1 MKPSSRKWGFK
12 MQITRHDQPLETI
25 GTPPKVGEQ
34 LPAFE
39 LVDADHQTRTT
50 QQLLGKRTLI
60 SIVPDI
66 NTRVC
71 SIQTKHFNQAI
82 DQFTDINFYTVSTNT
97 VEQQQAWCAAE
108 GVQLMQLLSD
118 EALSFGKALNLYVPS
133 NNTLQRSIMIVEADG
148 TISYEELIVEQTDE
162 PNYAAALE
170 FLKSAH

>member
-34 LPAFE
+34 LPVFE

-66 NTRVC
+66 N
-71 SIQTKHFNQAI
+71 
-82 DQFTDINFYTVSTNT
+82 FYTVSTNT

-108 GVQLMQLLSD
+108 GVQLMQILSD